1 MAGVWSSIVWV
12 WVASSTVH
20 CLTILKPGSSD
31 YDHGERLYQSDR
43 DEFTIDDV
51 ITTDGVENGHIDLD
65 WDVIQQEKDQ
75 LPTFYN
81 IFDDVITD
89 LEQGEGRETFNE
101 NIFQAAEETALT
113 PAPLTPVLL
122 APVPALNLHAMA
134 VVDSEL
140 FRKFLRRNQR
150 DITQTHNAIVLYF
163 SQIFAMVSTASRSR

>member
-1 MAGVWSSIVWV
+1 M
-12 WVASSTVH
+12 
-20 CLTILKPGSSD
+20 
-31 YDHGERLYQSDR
+31 
-43 DEFTIDDV
+43 
-51 ITTDGVENGHIDLD
+51 
-65 WDVIQQEKDQ
+65 
-75 LPTFYN
+75 FYN

-122 APVPALNLHAMA
+122 TPVPVLNLHAMA

-163 SQIFAMVSTASRSR
+163 RQIFAMVSIASRSR

>member
-1 MAGVWSSIVWV
+1 M
-12 WVASSTVH
+12 
-20 CLTILKPGSSD
+20 
-31 YDHGERLYQSDR
+31 
-43 DEFTIDDV
+43 
-51 ITTDGVENGHIDLD
+51 
-65 WDVIQQEKDQ
+65 
-75 LPTFYN
+75 FYN

-101 NIFQAAEETALT
+101 NIFQAAEETSLT

-122 APVPALNLHAMA
+122 TPVPVLNLHAMA

-163 SQIFAMVSTASRSR
+163 RQIFAMVSIASRSR